1 MARPAGTGGHFSPRE
16 NPLFRRLFFS
26 SQKPTATTVM
36 ATFFP
41 PRLWPARISAG
52 QSAERLPIFHSSSS
66 STHTLFV
73 FFFYPV
79 GKSGF
84 GRGRKK
90 RFREANLVCES
101 RKNRAD
107 YGPRHPAG
115 TETAGTWGIASFFLL
130 FSSLGDRALFARE
143 PAGTSTSWSGLVLSV
158 CLAEP
163 REEARHTPRRNFID
177 ADSERARAV
186 DASRRRMLRCGKRAE
201 RSADEAQKFSH
212 FLLRRGTVGLC
223 CVGGNAIFWGKLRQ
237 KK

>member
-1 MARPAGTGGHFSPRE
+1 MKGNFFPSTVSRKGLTVRFGEKFGPASWNRRSLFPPRKSTFSSA
-16 NPLFRRLFFS
+16 FFS

-115 TETAGTWGIASFFLL
+115 TETAGTWGIASFFFCFFLHWGTEHC
-130 FSSLGDRALFARE
+130 SRENRRAPPLR
-143 PAGTSTSWSGLVLSV
+143 GLVWSCLSV
-158 CLAEP
+158 WP
-163 REEARHTPRRNFID
+163 NRER
-177 ADSERARAV
+177 
-186 DASRRRMLRCGKRAE
+186 
-201 RSADEAQKFSH
+201 
-212 FLLRRGTVGLC
+212 RRGTHQEEILSTPTRNGPVRWTQAEEG
-223 CVGGNAIFWGKLRQ
+223 
-237 KK
+237 

>member
-1 MARPAGTGGHFSPRE
+1 
-16 NPLFRRLFFS
+16 
-26 SQKPTATTVM
+26 M

-115 TETAGTWGIASFFLL
+115 TETAGTWGIASFF
-130 FSSLGDRALFARE
+130 FAFFFTGGQSTVRARTGGHLHFVV
-143 PAGTSTSWSGLVLSV
+143 WSGPV
-158 CLAEP
+158 CLSGRTA
-163 REEARHTPRRNFID
+163 RGGEAHTKKKFY
-177 ADSERARAV
+177 
-186 DASRRRMLRCGKRAE
+186 RRRLGTGPCGGRKQKKDVAMWKKSGEE
-201 RSADEAQKFSH
+201 R
-212 FLLRRGTVGLC
+212 RRGAKILSFFVAAWHSGTLLC
-223 CVGGNAIFWGKLRQ
+223 RW
-237 KK
+237 